1 MIKVLTLTS
10 LFPNSVQPTHG
21 VFVRQR
27 LQHLV
32 GAHDVAIRVVAPVP
46 WYPPFVPGPARY
58 TQYRGAPDL
67 ETIGPFT
74 VSHPRYVVL
83 PKVGMSAAPALM
95 VTSILPFVRRLVASE
110 RFDLIDSHYFYPDGV
125 AAAWIAARVGLPLVI
140 TARGTDINLIPKYS
154 VPRRQILW
162 AAAKAAAIITV
173 CDALRDEMIGMG
185 VAAAKIT
192 TLRNGYDPSAF
203 HPVDRDAARRALGF
217 SGTTLLSVGHLIE
230 RKGHHIVLE
239 ALAGLPD
246 FNLVIAGSGEME
258 AELRARARRLSLDG
272 RIRFEGTVEQAK
284 LKQYYSAADALVLAS
299 SREGMANVLI
309 EAIACGCPVVAT
321 SFWGTPEVVRSRQ
334 AGVLVDERTPAGIAD
349 GIRRLFA
356 DLPERSATLRYSEQ
370 FRWEPT
376 SRGQLAIFEAI
387 KRAAPRRA

>member
-1 MIKVLTLTS
+1 MRMIKALTLTT

-32 GAHDVAIRVVAPVP
+32 GAHDVEVRVVAPVP
-46 WYPPFVPGPARY
+46 WYPPFAPGPARY
-58 TQYRGAPDL
+58 TRYRGVPDV

-95 VTSILPFVRRLVASE
+95 AASILGCVRRLVTTE
-110 RFDLIDSHYFYPDGV
+110 RFDLIDAHYFYPDGV
-125 AAAWIAARVGLPLVI
+125 AAAWIADRVGLPLVI
-140 TARGTDINLIPKYS
+140 TARGTDINLIPRHS

-162 AAAKAAAIITV
+162 AAKKAAAIITV

-185 VAAAKIT
+185 VTPAKIT
-192 TLRNGYDPSAF
+192 TLRNGYDPGTF
-203 HPVDRDAARRALGF
+203 HAVDRIAARTALGF
-217 SGTTLLSVGHLIE
+217 TGVTLLSVGHLIE

-239 ALAGLPD
+239 ALAGLPGFD
-246 FNLVIAGSGEME
+246 LVIVGSGEME
-258 AELRARARRLSLDG
+258 AELRALARRLSLDA
-272 RIRFEGTVEQAK
+272 RVRFEGTVEQSR
-284 LKQYYSAADALVLAS
+284 LRQYYSAADALVLAS

-309 EAIACGCPVVAT
+309 EALACGCPVVAT

-356 DLPERSATLRYSEQ
+356 DLPERSETVRYSEQ

-376 SRGQLAIFEAI
+376 SVGQLKLFESI
-387 KRAAPRRA
+387 KYAA